1 MPEWI
6 LKPTSQYKLPVVQR
20 YQIDQHKIGPLSN
33 VARLMWWSSVR
44 ASLKMMHRL
53 EIDGREHLPEDPS
66 YVLVANHTSHLDTLV
81 LGSVLP
87 IRYRNQIFPVAAG
100 DVFFQSP
107 ARAAFSATVLNALP
121 LWRKKC
127 GAHAIRKLRDR
138 LLDESRIYILFPEGG
153 RSRDGNLHH
162 FKSGIG
168 MLAAQTHVPV
178 VPCHLTGTYE
188 AFPPN
193 RSLPRPGKIRV
204 RIGKP
209 RIFSSLPNCRQG
221 WDEIAETLEQDV
233 QELAE

>member
-1 MPEWI
+1 VPEWI
-6 LKPTSQYKLPVVQR
+6 LKLRKHYKLPVVQR
-20 YQIDQHKIGPLSN
+20 YQTEQPEIGPLSN
-33 VARLMWWSSVR
+33 IARLMWWSTVR
-44 ASLKMMHRL
+44 ASLKMMHGL
-53 EIDGREHLPEDPS
+53 EIDGREHLPESPS
-66 YVLVANHTSHLDTLV
+66 FVLVANHTSHLDTLA

-87 IRYRNQIFPVAAG
+87 LRYRNQLFPVAAG

-121 LWRKKC
+121 LSRKQC

-138 LLDESRIYILFPEGG
+138 LLEESRIYILFPEGS

-193 RSLPRPGKIRV
+193 RTLPRPGKIRV
-204 RIGKP
+204 RIGQP
-209 RIFSSLPNCRQG
+209 RVFSTLPNCRKG
-221 WDEIAETLEQDV
+221 WDEVAETLEQDV
-233 QELAE
+233 RKLAE